1 MKRSTRML
9 LMSAGQGR
17 QGSGRSYDGRPDYGR
32 SEYDE
37 SGQMNYGRVGYSS
50 DYGRSESGSYGTDA
64 RFRDRRGREHYD
76 DGRFAPQNDGAGMWI
91 DSRYW
96 DDRQAYR
103 PESHYPMTTPYVP
116 PVYESD
122 RHQEYSRPRNKIGFV
137 MEDDSARTPPEFGRE
152 YRTDAGRRQNM
163 DETAYRRGGAQM
175 GYSSGSEAQPMN
187 RETAMEWTRQMQ
199 NADGSRGPHWPMEK
213 TEEARNQRG
222 IQCDPLEFY
231 VAMNMMYSDYVKAA
245 EKANCSSMD
254 FYAYMA
260 KAFLDDKDA
269 QPEKL
274 ARYYQYIVRH

>member
-17 QGSGRSYDGRPDYGR
+17 QSGERSYDDSRMGYGRPEYGKDARMEYGR
-32 SEYDE
+32 AEYDGE
-37 SGQMNYGRVGYSS
+37 NYGP
-50 DYGRSESGSYGTDA
+50 EF

-76 DGRFAPQNDGAGMWI
+76 DGRFAPQNDGAGMWA

-116 PVYESD
+116 PVYEFD

-175 GYSSGSEAQPMN
+175 GYSSGSEVQPMN

>member
-17 QGSGRSYDGRPDYGR
+17 QSGERSYDDSRMGYGRPEYGKDARMEYGR
-32 SEYDE
+32 AEYE
-37 SGQMNYGRVGYSS
+37 GENYGP
-50 DYGRSESGSYGTDA
+50 EF

-76 DGRFAPQNDGAGMWI
+76 DGRFAPQNDGAGMWA

-137 MEDDSARTPPEFGRE
+137 MEDSSSRTPQEFGKE
-152 YRTDAGRRQNM
+152 YRSDAGRRENM
-163 DETAYRRGGAQM
+163 DELTYRKSGTQM
-175 GYSSGSEAQPMN
+175 GGYKADMDVPPMT
-187 RETAMEWTRQMQ
+187 RETAMEWAKHME
-199 NADGSRGPHWPMEK
+199 NADGSRGPHWSMEK

-222 IQCDPLEFY
+222 IQCDPLEY
-231 VAMNMMYSDYVKAA
+231 YLAMNMMYSDYVKAA
-245 EKANCSSMD
+245 EKAGCSSMD